1 MPCFSAEKVEYDF
14 PMIVIVEDLDDPL
27 CCFDWFWENHT
38 YFEASIGHETVRT
51 QTEALLS

>member
-38 YFEASIGHETVRT
+38 YFEASIGMKPLEPK
-51 QTEALLS
+51 LKLS